1 MSRGSPHRRDSAT
14 STDDAR
20 DRILVAAERC
30 IDRHGIRKTT
40 MEDIAAEVAMSRPSV
55 YRYFADRDD
64 LFIELIARHSGA
76 LRARAHKRIAQH
88 SSLPE
93 QIVEGLIFLAD
104 HGRRDPLM
112 RHLIDPDGKSLG
124 QRLVASRTSE
134 LLMVEFWDPFMDAAY
149 ANNELPRG
157 LPRADVYLWMGNLG
171 LMLMRGLEEGE
182 GDLKRYR
189 SILEHFVAPAFAGA
203 NRLPGT

>member
-1 MSRGSPHRRDSAT
+1 MSRGSPHRRDSPT

-30 IDRHGIRKTT
+30 IGRHGIRKTT

-64 LFIELIARHSGA
+64 LLIELISRHSGA
-76 LRARAHKRIAQH
+76 MRQRAHRFISQH

-93 QIVEGLIFLAD
+93 QIVEGLIFIAD

-124 QRLVASRTSE
+124 QR
-134 LLMVEFWDPFMDAAY
+134 
-149 ANNELPRG
+149 
-157 LPRADVYLWMGNLG
+157 
-171 LMLMRGLEEGE
+171 
-182 GDLKRYR
+182 
-189 SILEHFVAPAFAGA
+189 
-203 NRLPGT
+203 

>member
-1 MSRGSPHRRDSAT
+1 
-14 STDDAR
+14 
-20 DRILVAAERC
+20 LVAAERC
-30 IDRHGIRKTT
+30 IDRHGIHKTT

-64 LFIELIARHSGA
+64 LFIELISRHSGA
-76 LRARAHKRIAQH
+76 LREKAHKRLSQH
-88 SSLPE
+88 SSLSE
-93 QIVEGLIFLAD
+93 QIVEGLMFFAD

-134 LLMVEFWDPFMDAAY
+134 LLMAEFWDPVMDAAY

-157 LPRADVYLWMGNLG
+157 LPRADIYLWMGNLG
-171 LMLMRGLEEGE
+171 LMLMRGLDEGE
-182 GDLKRYR
+182 GDLRRYR
-189 SILEHFVAPAFAGA
+189 SILQRFVAPAFASA
-203 NRLPGT
+203 NPHAGT